1 MVDATRIDGAAFA
14 EKVGLRNL
22 VLIALMA
29 AVYTAFPAT
38 CAPDACGAGKSLFP
52 FAPPFAPM
60 TIIFLAY
67 LGAIA
72 LAILPR
78 LQETRLTRAAVVPV
92 TVALLPGVLFIAAIG
107 NVMPAKTG
115 LGVGANIPPALMA
128 GLASLV
134 TLSLFTPSSITDERN
149 GKMHPAAMA
158 LVIMLALAAIA
169 ALFLGLG
176 AVVSPPLVAWM
187 NGHTW
192 LVTAHKVILY
202 ASPLVMAALVS
213 GDLRKLY
220 RHGDSSIWLWLGGVV
235 GLLAMLIALYFTVL
249 YSIWL
254 GASIYG
260 LNLPP
265 LKLGPNRSALQ
276 LVELLSL
283 LVLPVFLARVTYGAK
298 AKSVFHPRGGMTGS
312 IAAPWRARLEAGSKA
327 FGRRTA

>member
-1 MVDATRIDGAAFA
+1 MVEATRIDGSAFA
-14 EKVGLRNL
+14 QKVGLRNL

-29 AVYTAFPAT
+29 AVSFAFPAS
-38 CAPDACGAGKSLFP
+38 CAPDACAAGKSMFP
-52 FAPPFAPM
+52 FAPMAMIYFFY
-60 TIIFLAY
+60 I
-67 LGAIA
+67 GAIA
-72 LAILPR
+72 LAVLPR

-107 NVMPAKTG
+107 SVMPAKAG
-115 LGVGANIPPALMA
+115 LGVGANIPPVLMA

-169 ALFLGLG
+169 ALFLGFG

-192 LVTAHKVILY
+192 LLTAHKVILY

-283 LVLPVFLARVTYGAK
+283 LVLPVILARVTYGAN
-298 AKSVFHPRGGMTGS
+298 AKSEFHPRGGMTGS

>member
-1 MVDATRIDGAAFA
+1 MVPFVVKAIVF
-14 EKVGLRNL
+14 
-22 VLIALMA
+22 LI
-29 AVYTAFPAT
+29 
-38 CAPDACGAGKSLFP
+38 
-52 FAPPFAPM
+52 
-60 TIIFLAY
+60 Y
-67 LGAIA
+67 LGAIS

-78 LQETRLTRAAVVPV
+78 LRDARLTRAAVVPV
-92 TVALLPGVLFIAAIG
+92 AFALLSGILFLAAIS
-107 NVMPAKTG
+107 NAVPVSAG

-149 GKMHPAAMA
+149 GKMHPAAMT
-158 LVIMLALAAIA
+158 LVIMLALAAIG

-187 NGHTW
+187 SGHAW
-192 LVTAHKVILY
+192 LLTAHKVILY
-202 ASPLVMAALVS
+202 ASPLIMAALVS

-235 GLLAMLIALYFTVL
+235 GLLAMLIALYFSVL
-249 YSIWL
+249 HSIWL
-254 GASIYG
+254 GASMYG
-260 LNLPP
+260 LNVPP

-283 LVLPVFLARVTYGAK
+283 LVLPVFLARVTYGAN
-298 AKSVFHPRGGMTGS
+298 AKSEFLPRGGMTGS
-312 IAAPWRARLEAGSKA
+312 IAAPWRVRLEAESKA

>member
-1 MVDATRIDGAAFA
+1 MVDATRIDGADFA
-14 EKVGLRNL
+14 LKVGLRNL
-22 VLIALMA
+22 VLIALMSA
-29 AVYTAFPAT
+29 AAFAFPAT
-38 CAPDACGAGKSLFP
+38 CAPDACAASKSMI
-52 FAPPFAPM
+52 PFAPM
-60 TIIFLAY
+60 TIIFFVY

-92 TVALLPGVLFIAAIG
+92 TVALLPGVLLIAAIG
-107 NVMPAKTG
+107 GVMPSKTG
-115 LGVGANIPPALMA
+115 LGIGANIPPVLMA

-158 LVIMLALAAIA
+158 LVILLALAAIG

-176 AVVSPPLVAWM
+176 SVVSPPLAAWM
-187 NGHTW
+187 SGHTW
-192 LVTAHKVILY
+192 FMTAHKIMLY

-235 GLLAMLIALYFTVL
+235 GLLGMLIALFFTVL
-249 YSIWL
+249 HSIWL
-254 GASIYG
+254 AASIYG

-283 LVLPVFLARVTYGAK
+283 LVLPSFLARVTYGAN
-298 AKSVFHPRGGMTGS
+298 AKSEFHPRGAMTGA
-312 IAAPWRARLEAGSKA
+312 IAAPWQARLEAGSKA
-327 FGRRTA
+327 FGRRPA

>member
-1 MVDATRIDGAAFA
+1 MVEATRIDGAAFA
-14 EKVGLRNL
+14 RKAGLRNL

-29 AVYTAFPAT
+29 AVSFAFPAT
-38 CAPDACGAGKSLFP
+38 CAPDACASGKSMFP
-52 FAPPFAPM
+52 FAPMA
-60 TIIFLAY
+60 IIFFVY

-72 LAILPR
+72 LVTLPR

-107 NVMPAKTG
+107 SVLPAKTG
-115 LGVGANIPPALMA
+115 LGVGANIPPGLMA

-169 ALFLGLG
+169 ALFIGLG

-192 LVTAHKVILY
+192 LLTAHKVILY
-202 ASPLVMAALVS
+202 ASPLIMAALVS
-213 GDLRKLY
+213 DELRKLY
-220 RHGDSSIWLWLGGVV
+220 RHGDSTIWLWLGGVV

-249 YSIWL
+249 HAMWL

-283 LVLPVFLARVTYGAK
+283 LVLPVFLARVTYGAN
-298 AKSVFHPRGGMTGS
+298 AKSEFHARGGMTGS

>member
-1 MVDATRIDGAAFA
+1 MVEATRIDGSAFA
-14 EKVGLRNL
+14 QKVGFRNL

-29 AVYTAFPAT
+29 AVYAAFPAT
-38 CAPDACGAGKSLFP
+38 CAPDACGAGKSMFP
-52 FAPPFAPM
+52 FALM
-60 TIIFLAY
+60 TIIFFVY

-72 LAILPR
+72 LAVLPR
-78 LQETRLTRAAVVPV
+78 LQESRLTRAAVVPV
-92 TVALLPGVLFIAAIG
+92 TVALVPGVLFLAAIG
-107 NVMPAKTG
+107 SVMPAKPG
-115 LGVGANIPPALMA
+115 LGVGANIPPGLMA

-134 TLSLFTPSSITDERN
+134 TLALFTPSSITDERN

-187 NGHTW
+187 TGHAW
-192 LVTAHKVILY
+192 LITAHKVILY

-249 YSIWL
+249 HSMWL

-260 LNLPP
+260 LNVPP

-283 LVLPVFLARVTYGAK
+283 LVLPVFLARVTYGAN
-298 AKSVFHPRGGMTGS
+298 AKSEFHPRNAMTGS

>member
-1 MVDATRIDGAAFA
+1 MVEATRIDGAAFA
-14 EKVGLRNL
+14 QKVGLCNL
-22 VLIALMA
+22 LLIVLMS
-29 AVYTAFPAT
+29 AVYVVFPSS
-38 CAPDACGAGKSLFP
+38 CAPDACASVKSMM
-52 FAPPFAPM
+52 PFAPM
-60 TIIFLAY
+60 SIIFFVY

-72 LAILPR
+72 LAMLPR

-92 TVALLPGVLFIAAIG
+92 AVALLPGVLFIAAISG
-107 NVMPAKTG
+107 VMPAKAG
-115 LGVGANIPPALMA
+115 FGVGANIPPALMA
-128 GLASLV
+128 GLASIV

-187 NGHTW
+187 SGHVW
-192 LVTAHKVILY
+192 LLTAHKIILY
-202 ASPLVMAALVS
+202 ASPLIMAALVS

-220 RHGDSSIWLWLGGVV
+220 RHGDSTIGLWLGGIV

-249 YSIWL
+249 HSIWL
-254 GASIYG
+254 GVSMYG
-260 LNLPP
+260 LSVPP

-283 LVLPVFLARVTYGAK
+283 LVLPVFLARVTYGAN
-298 AKSVFHPRGGMTGS
+298 AKSEFHARGGMTGS
-312 IAAPWRARLEAGSKA
+312 IAAPWQARLDAGSKG
-327 FGRRTA
+327 FGRRTGVA

>member
-1 MVDATRIDGAAFA
+1 MVEATRIDGAAFA
-14 EKVGLRNL
+14 QKVGLRNL

-38 CAPDACGAGKSLFP
+38 CAPDACAAGKSLFP

-60 TIIFLAY
+60 AIIFLAY

-72 LAILPR
+72 LAVLPR

-235 GLLAMLIALYFTVL
+235 GLLMGHYWLGFGMGGTMLVAV
-249 YSIWL
+249 L
-254 GASIYG
+254 GASASYIAV
-260 LNLPP
+260 PP
-265 LKLGPNRSALQ
+265 AMRLAIPEANPSYYLT
-276 LVELLSL
+276 LSL
-283 LVLPVFLARVTYGAK
+283 GVTFPFNVIVGIPLYHYFA
-298 AKSVFHPRGGMTGS
+298 
-312 IAAPWRARLEAGSKA
+312 ARLAGV
-327 FGRRTA
+327 